1 MSCELCET
9 EVGVTSH
16 TSKYYVP
23 RSILEKERERSR
35 KLVEALEKYTEH
47 STYKGAAVGD
57 YVPCSIAFEAIAEY
71 EKSREDD

>member
-35 KLVEALEKYTEH
+35 QLIGTIAVYLKYIPSDRLVSKI
-47 STYKGAAVGD
+47 SQ
-57 YVPCSIAFEAIAEY
+57 AIAEY
-71 EKSREDD
+71 EKSRGERE